1 MKPLHFAIALLATV
15 ASSLYAQTVNMRAD
29 IPFEFRV
36 GEKLMPAGEY
46 LIRHTNGL
54 LSLQESRGSA
64 VAMAATHTADVQ
76 SAKAVLQFNR
86 YGENYFLGTMSIPE
100 AGVAWALG
108 KTPREK
114 ELARRGSPIPTTVA
128 FESK

>member
-54 LSLQESRGSA
+54 LSLQES
-64 VAMAATHTADVQ
+64 MAATHTADVQ